1 MTIDHLDENNIID
14 RKQTK
19 TPPNKSVSGYG
30 SKLPTSWMLRLSLS
44 EEKRYS
50 SGLHSFSLMT
60 ETRRWH
66 RVYVICYG
74 NAGSAYVLVMG
85 KRKYL
90 SDTLL

>member
-1 MTIDHLDENNIID
+1 MTIDHLDENSIID

-19 TPPNKSVSGYG
+19 TPYNKSVSGYG

-90 SDTLL
+90 SDSAI